1 MISSFSARDGLRVA
15 GIDVPISATAIDAQG
30 WTHCLHL
37 LNSRKSLFEEVLI
50 HRIDFIS
57 REGLMTTREGE
68 RITTKK
74 IIDHDHKN

>member
-50 HRIDFIS
+50 HRIGFHLARRVDDDARMRKVYNQKDYRS
-57 REGLMTTREGE
+57 
-68 RITTKK
+68 
-74 IIDHDHKN
+74 